1 MDLLINIHRASGK
14 TTRDLQWTE
23 SEMDVLLFVELKLSY
38 MPFMVMCLHQ
48 WVNAFKTSTDQ
59 SQTMGEMA
67 GMEVTFS
74 GK

>member
-1 MDLLINIHRASGK
+1 MDLLINVHRASGK

-38 MPFMVMCLHQ
+38 MP
-48 WVNAFKTSTDQ
+48 DQ

-67 GMEVTFS
+67 GMEVTVP